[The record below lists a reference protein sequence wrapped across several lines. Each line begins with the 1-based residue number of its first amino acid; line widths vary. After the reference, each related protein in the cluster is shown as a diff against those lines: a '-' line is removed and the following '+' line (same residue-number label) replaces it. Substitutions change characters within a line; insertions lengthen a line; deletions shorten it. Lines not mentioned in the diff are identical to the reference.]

1 MDVMV
6 PTVDRDVLTGAVL
19 SMASDGSTP
28 SIRSAAGR
36 SSLSRNCLAY
46 GLNVSTYLRYPSA
59 CRTSN
64 ARLDLPAPATPVTAV
79 TAPTGTRTP
88 TPFRLFCLAPS
99 TRMNRPSMV
108 GEIGR
113 AHV

>member
-19 SMASDGSTP
+19 SMANDGSTP

-46 GLNVSTYLRYPSA
+46 GLNVSTYRRYPSA
-59 CRTSN
+59 CSTSN
-64 ARLDLPAPATPVTAV
+64 AREDFPAPATPVTAV
-79 TAPTGTRTP
+79 TAPTGTRTLI
-88 TPFRLFCLAPS
+88 PFRLPCRAPS
-99 TRMNRPSMV
+99 TEMNLRSM
-108 GEIGR
+108 GPGN
-113 AHV
+113 